1 LLRRKLRAGA
11 ASWASIRPAMFRAQ
25 SSSDGGRTGMGA
37 NNTEQPAPQVPMTEA
52 EFIEWMERL
61 GFRVTEAQAREMLVA
76 QELLAR
82 MKARVR
88 SDRSLSAEPAHR
100 FIVSR

>member
-1 LLRRKLRAGA
+1 
-11 ASWASIRPAMFRAQ
+11 
-25 SSSDGGRTGMGA
+25 MGA
-37 NNTEQPAPQVPMTEA
+37 DKTEQPAPQAPMTEA

-76 QELLAR
+76 HELLAR

-88 SDRSLSAEPAHR
+88 SNRSLNAEPAHR
-100 FIVSR
+100 FIVSQ

>member
-1 LLRRKLRAGA
+1 MA
-11 ASWASIRPAMFRAQ
+11 ADKI
-25 SSSDGGRTGMGA
+25 
-37 NNTEQPAPQVPMTEA
+37 EQPRPQAPMTEA

-76 QELLAR
+76 YELLAR

-88 SDRSLSAEPAHR
+88 SDRGLSAEQEHR
-100 FIVSR
+100 FIATR